1 MSTVKINK
9 VMERE
14 FLLGS
19 TCMQINVHYL
29 VCTAYMQ
36 VYMDNAKI
44 MIQLPVIDW
53 IACYSSEDFIK
64 SVMQPSLAQQIKT
77 SPD

>member
-44 MIQLPVIDW
+44 MIQLPVID
-53 IACYSSEDFIK
+53 
-64 SVMQPSLAQQIKT
+64 
-77 SPD
+77 